1 MVEPSVA
8 QSALLPSCSSWFIC
22 THMWDHVL
30 CQLPPATSPTP
41 QSSSCR
47 FAMSPLCPC
56 CLSPPLLLVRMNV
69 SSLTPWL
76 LDFHTVW
83 FSGSSGYILL
93 LNLLLSFFWLYKEV
107 MCVYLCLNLGQK
119 IPSVSFNYLISI
131 RLVYKLRQYKIQK
144 PHKFWRMAGFCLR
157 VHPLQ
162 STQRRIIPPPSTRPS
177 WS

>member
-1 MVEPSVA
+1 MICLAPQLFFPVERHTNVG
-8 QSALLPSCSSWFIC
+8 LPAI
-22 THMWDHVL
+22 T
-30 CQLPPATSPTP
+30 LPF
-41 QSSSCR
+41 QSSSWYL
-47 FAMSPLCPC
+47 AMCPLCPGC
-56 CLSPPLLLVRMNV
+56 PSPPLLPVWMNV
-69 SSLTPWL
+69 SSLTSWL
-76 LDFHTVW
+76 LDFHTVR

-93 LNLLLSFFWLYKEV
+93 LNLFLSFFWLYKEV

-177 WS
+177 